1 MLLIETIAR
10 RSKIQGFGC
19 FTTADIKVGT
29 KVWEYT
35 PEYDRTFT
43 GSEFESLPPTLK
55 DHFTRYAYIDKTTMK
70 YIYCSDNAKYFN
82 HSETPNI
89 KDSAAGK
96 FSVAIQDIKAGE
108 ELTCNYNDF
117 FFGLSIDGN
126 EYVPDKFMMKQH
138 FGVEE

>member
-10 RSKIQGFGC
+10 RSDIQGFGC
-19 FTTADIKVGT
+19 FAAADIKGGT

-35 PEYDRTFT
+35 LEYDQTFT
-43 GSEFESLPPTLK
+43 VSEFKTLPPTLK

-89 KDSAAGK
+89 KDSADGK
-96 FSVAIQDIKAGE
+96 FSVAIQDIKSGE